1 MKPAAK
7 TYSAKPADFA
17 PGGKKW
23 LIVDADGKT
32 LGRMAVNIANAL
44 RGKNRPEYTP
54 HVDTGDF
61 VVVINAEKVK
71 LTGAKLE
78 QKIYYRHT
86 GYVGHLRSATAREML
101 EKKPEE
107 VIMHAVKGMLP
118 KNKLSQAMLKK
129 LKVYRGPEHPH
140 AAQKPAALEV

>member
-7 TYSAKPADFA
+7 TYSAKPADF
-17 PGGKKW
+17 PPDGKKW

-32 LGRMAVNIANAL
+32 LGRMAVQIANAL

-107 VIMHAVKGMLP
+107 VIMHAVRGMLP

-129 LKVYRGPEHPH
+129 LKVYRGPDHPH